1 MTDTTDVTTHHAPRR
16 LTVLPGRQL
25 HTRPR
30 EWVRAACGAAL
41 GLFFSVWL
49 CQLVFGPAVAVLLI
63 GPLGASAILLFAVPS
78 GALAQPWSIFG
89 SYLISALVATL
100 VAQLGGHSI
109 EMAAVAV
116 ALSLLVMFALR
127 CLHPP
132 GGAVALCVVLA
143 GPALQ
148 ALGEK
153 AVLPV
158 MLNALSLLAIALL
171 YNNLTGVR
179 YPKRPQP
186 QVDLHH
192 TSDRTPEMRV
202 GFTDADLDAALND
215 FGGFVDLTRED
226 LTQLIDKVEASA
238 LRRSMGAIHVRDI
251 MSRDLRCAT
260 PETRVR
266 EALDLLH
273 THRLRVLPVLDAEQ
287 ALVGIVSLT
296 DLANFVGR
304 SGSFR
309 LLRRGGGEKS
319 PLSEVMTSPVIA
331 VVPDLHITQLV
342 PMLSSQG
349 LHCLPVVEQ
358 GRLVGMVTQTD
369 LIAALQRSMLM
380 TIRAGAD

>member
-1 MTDTTDVTTHHAPRR
+1 MTDTSNLPASQPPQR
-16 LTVLPGRQL
+16 LTLLGARQL
-25 HTRPR
+25 NSRPR
-30 EWVRAACGAAL
+30 EWLRATCGAAI
-41 GLFFSVWL
+41 GLFVSVWV
-49 CQLVFGPAVAVLLI
+49 CQLMFGAAVATLLI
-63 GPLGASAILLFAVPS
+63 GPVGASAILLFSVPS
-78 GALAQPWSIFG
+78 GALAQPWSICG
-89 SYLISALVATL
+89 GYLVSAVVATL
-100 VAQLGGHSI
+100 VAQLGGHSL
-109 EMAAVAV
+109 EMAALAV
-116 ALSLLVMFALR
+116 ALSLIAMFALR

-192 TSDRTPEMRV
+192 TSDSMPERRV
-202 GFTDADLDAALND
+202 GFTDADLDAALDD

-226 LTQLIDKVEASA
+226 LTQLVRKVEDAA
-238 LRRSMGAIHVRDI
+238 RRRSLGGIQVADI
-251 MSRDLRCAT
+251 MSRDLRCAA

-273 THRLRVLPVLDAEQ
+273 AHRLRVLPVLDAERQ
-287 ALVGIVSLT
+287 LVGIVSLT

-309 LLRRGGGEKS
+309 LLRRGGGDKS
-319 PLSEVMTSPVIA
+319 PLSDVMTSPVIA
-331 VVPDLHITQLV
+331 VSPQLPISELT

-349 LHCLPVVEQ
+349 LHCLPVVDEEK
-358 GRLVGMVTQTD
+358 LVGMVTQTD
-369 LIAALQRSMLM
+369 LIAALQDNLLM
-380 TIRAGAD
+380 RG

>member
-1 MTDTTDVTTHHAPRR
+1 M
-16 LTVLPGRQL
+16 
-25 HTRPR
+25 
-30 EWVRAACGAAL
+30 
-41 GLFFSVWL
+41 
-49 CQLVFGPAVAVLLI
+49 
-63 GPLGASAILLFAVPS
+63 
-78 GALAQPWSIFG
+78 
-89 SYLISALVATL
+89 
-100 VAQLGGHSI
+100 
-109 EMAAVAV
+109 
-116 ALSLLVMFALR
+116 
-127 CLHPP
+127 
-132 GGAVALCVVLA
+132 VLA

-192 TSDRTPEMRV
+192 TSDSMPERRV
-202 GFTDADLDAALND
+202 GFTDADLDAALDD

-226 LTQLIDKVEASA
+226 LTQLVRKVEDAA
-238 LRRSMGAIHVRDI
+238 RRRSLGGIQVADI
-251 MSRDLRCAT
+251 MSRDLRCAA

-273 THRLRVLPVLDAEQ
+273 AHRLRVLSVLDAERQ
-287 ALVGIVSLT
+287 LVGIVSLT

-309 LLRRGGGEKS
+309 LLRRGGGDKS
-319 PLSEVMTSPVIA
+319 PLSDVMTSPVIA
-331 VVPDLHITQLV
+331 VSPQLPISELT

-349 LHCLPVVEQ
+349 LHCLPVVDEEK
-358 GRLVGMVTQTD
+358 LVGMVTQTD
-369 LIAALQRSMLM
+369 LIAALQRSMVL
-380 TIRAGAD
+380 GA

>member
-1 MTDTTDVTTHHAPRR
+1 MTDTTSITSKAAPQR
-16 LTVLPGRQL
+16 LTLLPGQQL

-30 EWVRAACGAAL
+30 EWLRATCGAAI
-41 GLFFSVWL
+41 GLFVSVWV
-49 CQLVFGPAVAVLLI
+49 CQLVFGAAVATLLI
-63 GPLGASAILLFAVPS
+63 GPVGASAILLFSVPS

-89 SYLISALVATL
+89 GYLVSATVATL
-100 VAQLGGHSI
+100 VAQLGGHSL
-109 EMAAVAV
+109 EMAALAV
-116 ALSLLVMFALR
+116 ALSLIAMFALR

-148 ALGEK
+148 ALDEK

-158 MLNALSLLAIALL
+158 MLNALTLLAIALF

-179 YPKRPQP
+179 YPKRPLPEINLQ
-186 QVDLHH
+186 H
-192 TSDRTPEMRV
+192 TSDQPALQRV
-202 GFTDADLDAALND
+202 GFSDADLDAALAD
-215 FGGFVDLTRED
+215 IGGFVDLTRED
-226 LTQLIDKVEASA
+226 LTQLVRKVEDAA
-238 LRRSMGAIHVRDI
+238 RRRSMGTAQVADI

-273 THRLRVLPVLDAEQ
+273 AHRLRVLPVLDAEQ

-331 VVPDLHITQLV
+331 VAPELPVSELI

-358 GRLVGMVTQTD
+358 NRLVGMVTQTD
-369 LIAALQRSMLM
+369 LIAALQENLLM
-380 TIRAGAD
+380 RG

>member
-1 MTDTTDVTTHHAPRR
+1 MTDHTQ
-16 LTVLPGRQL
+16 LSLPATRQGSPL
-25 HTRPR
+25 LGGQLATRPR
-30 EWVRAACGAAL
+30 ELLRATLGAAL
-41 GLFFSVWL
+41 GLTLSALL
-49 CQLVFGPAVAVLLI
+49 CQLVFGSAVATLLI
-63 GPLGASAILLFAVPS
+63 GPVGASAILLFAVPS

-89 SYLISALVATL
+89 SYLVSACVATL

-109 EMAAVAV
+109 EMAALAV
-116 ALSLLVMFALR
+116 ALSLAGMFVLR
-127 CLHPP
+127 CVHPP

-148 ALGEK
+148 ALGER

-158 MLNALSLLAIALL
+158 MLNAVSLLAVALL

-179 YPKRPQP
+179 YPKRALP
-186 QVDLHH
+186 QVNLHH
-192 TSDRTPEMRV
+192 TSDRAPDLRI
-202 GFTDADLDAALND
+202 GYTDADLDAALEE

-226 LTQLIDKVEASA
+226 LTQLIDQVEGSA

-273 THRLRVLPVLDAEQ
+273 EHRLRVLPVLDPAHQ
-287 ALVGIVSLT
+287 LVGIVTLT
-296 DLANFVGR
+296 DLANFIGR

-331 VVPDLHITQLV
+331 VPPHLHITELV
-342 PMLSSQG
+342 PMLSGQG

-358 GRLVGMVTQTD
+358 GKLIGLVTQTD
-369 LIAALQRSMLM
+369 LIAALHRSMLM
-380 TIRAGAD
+380 QIPH